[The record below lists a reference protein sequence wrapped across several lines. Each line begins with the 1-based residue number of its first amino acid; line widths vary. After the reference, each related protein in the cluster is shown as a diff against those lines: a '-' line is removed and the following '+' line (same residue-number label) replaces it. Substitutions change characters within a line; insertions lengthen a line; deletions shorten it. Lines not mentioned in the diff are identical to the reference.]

1 VKLKQSLQLVK
12 TNNTKFLKDPLSLAE
27 GIFCL
32 KRVLTFLF
40 IGVSFISIAQAKI
53 EIKDPKKNF
62 GVVKKGEL
70 VKLEY
75 DFTNIGNEPLVITD
89 TEVSCSCTTVDFPK
103 QPITPGQSGKI
114 IVNFDTKTVYDRQDR
129 AVIVKSNDPKSPSKI
144 RYKGNVLRK

>member
-1 VKLKQSLQLVK
+1 MKIN
-12 TNNTKFLKDPLSLAE
+12 NNTLSKNPLGYTK

-32 KRVLTFLF
+32 KKIFFFIFL
-40 IGVSFISIAQAKI
+40 ISSTLVVAQPKM

-70 VKLEY
+70 IKLEY
-75 DFTNIGNEPLVITD
+75 DFTNVGTEPLIITD
-89 TEVSCSCTTVDFPK
+89 AEVSCSCTSVDYPK
-103 QPITPGQSGKI
+103 QPISPNQSGKI

-129 AVIVKSNDPKSPSKI
+129 VIIVRSNDPKSPSKI